1 MKKTKT
7 QKGITLIALIITI
20 VVLLI
25 LAVVAIGAVRNG
37 GIITHAQNTKLIY
50 QVAQIEEAFKLK
62 MQEEKLAIAAGE
74 LVVGTEG
81 DINSYHSWVDSVK
94 LMAAEM
100 PSVSYG
106 NVYSDIEP
114 NKGELIGENLLWLVT
129 DCISGK
135 GMFEMEGVEL
145 PFEALGINTS
155 LGQNGYFE
163 DVQDMETGDL
173 KALGNKDIFFF
184 DEAYNMYYVDKEGN
198 VITSKGIYKVSEI
211 YVGSEYFDPEVSLTP
226 AEKAIY
232 DGIYEGAYAFS
243 KDPIY
248 AEKLATADFLIT
260 EDDLAAFFFGGYSQI
275 SFTDADGNI
284 LEVNGVKLEG
294 MAAVRRNPDGTT
306 IANSNNVM
314 YCMDSNYNMYKV
326 DMENNTIEDKD
337 GNLLQVD
344 TDIKSIESVSPK
356 VPEGVSI
363 PEGYTVTWRF
373 DGKGIIIED
382 VPDKLELDIAEDFA
396 NFDYEIYA
404 MKFRLFA
411 DKTTQRL
418 TLPNKMKKL
427 SNFDTS
433 FESGYESGIE
443 LLLGAFEQCKN
454 LTYIKLPNDMKYIYA
469 DDFKNCTKLREVI
482 MPDNIQRIGENAF
495 YGCSSITLRFKD
507 GVAPAGAPWG
517 ASSSAMTIT
526 SK

>member
-1 MKKTKT
+1 MVT
-7 QKGITLIALIITI
+7 
-20 VVLLI
+20 
-25 LAVVAIGAVRNG
+25 IGAIRNG

-50 QVAQIEEAFKLK
+50 EIAKIEEAFKLK
-62 MQEEKLAIAAGE
+62 MQEEKIAITAGE
-74 LVVGTEG
+74 LVVGTNG
-81 DINSYHSWVDSVK
+81 DINSYHSWVGFME
-94 LMAAEM
+94 LAATEM

-106 NVYSDIEP
+106 NIYSDTEP
-114 NKGELIGENLLWLVT
+114 NKGELIGEKLLWLVT

-135 GMFEMEGVEL
+135 GLFEMEGVEL
-145 PFEALGINTS
+145 PFKALGINTR

-163 DVQDMETGDL
+163 DFQDMETGNV
-173 KALGNKDIFFF
+173 KVLGNKDIFYF
-184 DEAYNMYYVDKEGN
+184 DESYNMYYVDEEGN
-198 VITSKGIYKVSEI
+198 VITSKGVYKANEI
-211 YVGSEYFDPEVSLTP
+211 YAGSEYFDPEVSLTA

-248 AEKLATADFLIT
+248 AEKLATADFVLS
-260 EDDLAAFFFGGYSQI
+260 ENGLGAFLSGGYGEIGSMAL
-275 SFTDADGNI
+275 TDSDGNV
-284 LEVNGVKLEG
+284 LEINENKLEK
-294 MAAVRRNPDGTT
+294 ASILCYNPDGTT
-306 IANSNNVM
+306 MNLSEDVYYI
-314 YCMDSNYNMYKV
+314 MDSNYNMYKV
-326 DMENNTIEDKD
+326 NTENNTIEDKD
-337 GNLLQVD
+337 GNVLQVNSE
-344 TDIKSIESVSPK
+344 IKFASSK
-356 VPEGVSI
+356 TQAPEGVTI
-363 PEGYTVTWRF
+363 PEGYTAAWRF
-373 DGKGIIIED
+373 DEKGIVITD
-382 VPDKLELDIAEDFA
+382 VPDKVELDMAADFA

-404 MKFRLFA
+404 IQQRLFK
-411 DKTTQRL
+411 DKKTQRL
-418 TLPNKMKKL
+418 ILPNKMKKL

-469 DDFKNCTKLREVI
+469 DDFKNCTKLREVV